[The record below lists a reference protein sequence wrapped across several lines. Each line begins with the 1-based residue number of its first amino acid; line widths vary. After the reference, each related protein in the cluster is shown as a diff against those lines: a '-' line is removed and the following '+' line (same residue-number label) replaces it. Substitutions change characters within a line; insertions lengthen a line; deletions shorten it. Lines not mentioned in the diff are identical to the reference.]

1 MIWEEYLWLPS
12 ILAILLTT
20 WFLFGKSINLL
31 LRKRQIP
38 PSPSPSPS
46 PSAELLAAIA
56 GEEYEVFLSFCG
68 KDTRLGFT
76 DFLYTYLCGAAI
88 STFRDKEGLHVGE
101 EIGPELLKAINDS
114 KIYIPIFSK
123 NYAYSKWCLLELAHM
138 VKCQENGDRMIF
150 PIFYDVDPS
159 EVRHPYTGSYENAFR
174 QHKRK
179 FDEKKV
185 QQWEEALG
193 IVGKLKGLELKKE
206 TNWREGQLVKIVVEK
221 VLSKLK
227 KNYTHLPEILVGMD
241 HHVDKLKELLNIE
254 SNGVRFVGIH
264 GMGGLGK
271 TTIAKVIYNQLC
283 ESFERHCFLEDIRE
297 NSNGNRIV
305 NLQNQLVSKILK
317 RQIPTFDDDN
327 EGLNKIRGSIRGK
340 KVFIVLDDVDKIS
353 QIEKLAGNFNC
364 YGAGSRII
372 FTTRDAEVLA
382 AFQVSCEREGSSDVY
397 ASYEPNLM
405 DDDHSL
411 KLFSKYAF
419 MRDSP
424 PKDYEILADDL
435 VSNAGGLP
443 LVLVTLGSLL
453 SVEKDKVSW
462 EERFKKLKAIPRK
475 EVLERLRISYD
486 ALDGQQQQIFLDI
499 ACLFAG
505 IDKTNPCYMWD
516 DCNFFPLEGINAL
529 VRRSL
534 ITIRE
539 EDNTIRMHD
548 QLRELG
554 RQIVYDES
562 RDEPGMRSRL
572 WCLEEAVEALR
583 ARQLTRKVKVLCLD
597 LRQDSE
603 IDPNIQ
609 SQCLV
614 GADLRFLR
622 LGCANLE
629 GDFKHFLPSLR
640 WLQWSCKINFT
651 PANFLLKNLV
661 ILDLSGSQITD
672 EWKGWSES
680 KMANKLKVLNLS
692 RCYGL
697 KRVALFPT
705 FASLE
710 RLILSYCTSLEK
722 IEPSGKNLK
731 NLRVLNLSNCR
742 SLKNLDCSMF
752 PALESL
758 DVQWCEQLR
767 SLDGLEQAVSFKNL
781 NLSFCRSLEKISHL
795 PSSKKIEKLYFRKID
810 DNINYR
816 M

>member
-1 MIWEEYLWLPS
+1 M
-12 ILAILLTT
+12 
-20 WFLFGKSINLL
+20 
-31 LRKRQIP
+31 
-38 PSPSPSPS
+38 
-46 PSAELLAAIA
+46 
-56 GEEYEVFLSFCG
+56 CG
-68 KDTRLGFT
+68 R
-76 DFLYTYLCGAAI
+76 
-88 STFRDKEGLHVGE
+88 
-101 EIGPELLKAINDS
+101 
-114 KIYIPIFSK
+114 
-123 NYAYSKWCLLELAHM
+123 
-138 VKCQENGDRMIF
+138 
-150 PIFYDVDPS
+150 
-159 EVRHPYTGSYENAFR
+159 
-174 QHKRK
+174 
-179 FDEKKV
+179 
-185 QQWEEALG
+185 
-193 IVGKLKGLELKKE
+193 
-206 TNWREGQLVKIVVEK
+206 REGQLVKIVVEK

-254 SNGVRFVGIH
+254 SNGIRFVGIH

-435 VSNAGGLP
+435 
-443 LVLVTLGSLL
+443 
-453 SVEKDKVSW
+453 
-462 EERFKKLKAIPRK
+462 
-475 EVLERLRISYD
+475 
-486 ALDGQQQQIFLDI
+486 
-499 ACLFAG
+499 
-505 IDKTNPCYMWD
+505 
-516 DCNFFPLEGINAL
+516 
-529 VRRSL
+529 
-534 ITIRE
+534 
-539 EDNTIRMHD
+539 
-548 QLRELG
+548 
-554 RQIVYDES
+554 
-562 RDEPGMRSRL
+562 
-572 WCLEEAVEALR
+572 
-583 ARQLTRKVKVLCLD
+583 LTRKVKVLCLD

-614 GADLRFLR
+614 GVDLRFLR

-672 EWKGWSES
+672 EWKGWSQS
-680 KMANKLKVLNLS
+680 KV
-692 RCYGL
+692 
-697 KRVALFPT
+697 P
-705 FASLE
+705 
-710 RLILSYCTSLEK
+710 
-722 IEPSGKNLK
+722 
-731 NLRVLNLSNCR
+731 
-742 SLKNLDCSMF
+742 
-752 PALESL
+752 
-758 DVQWCEQLR
+758 
-767 SLDGLEQAVSFKNL
+767 
-781 NLSFCRSLEKISHL
+781 
-795 PSSKKIEKLYFRKID
+795 
-810 DNINYR
+810 
-816 M
+816 

>member
-68 KDTRLGFT
+68 QDTRLGFT

-88 STFRDKEGLHVGE
+88 STFRDNEGLHVGE
-101 EIGPELLKAINDS
+101 EIGPELLKVINDS

-123 NYAYSKWCLLELAHM
+123 NYASSKWCLLELAQM

-159 EVRHPYTGSYENAFR
+159 EVRHPNTGSYEKAFR
-174 QHKRK
+174 QHKKK

-193 IVGKLKGLELKKE
+193 RVGKLKGLELKKE
-206 TNWREGQLVKIVVEK
+206 TNWREGELVKIVVEK

-227 KNYTHLPEILVGMD
+227 KHYTHLPEILVGID

-254 SNGVRFVGIH
+254 SNGVRFVGIL

-283 ESFERHCFLEDIRE
+283 ESFERHCFLEDVRE
-297 NSNGNRIV
+297 NSNGNRII

-327 EGLNKIRGSIRGK
+327 EGVNKIRGAIRGK
-340 KVFIVLDDVDKIS
+340 KVFIVLDDVDKKD
-353 QIEKLAGNFNC
+353 QIDKLAGNFNC

-372 FTTRDAEVLA
+372 FTTRNAEVLDK
-382 AFQVSCEREGSSDVY
+382 FQLSCEGEGSSDVY
-397 ASYEPNLM
+397 ASYKPDLM

-411 KLFSKYAF
+411 KLFSRYAF

-424 PKDYEILADDL
+424 PKGYENLTDEL

-453 SVEKDKVSW
+453 SVEKDIGSW
-462 EERFKKLKAIPRK
+462 QERFKKLKTIPRI

-486 ALDGQQQQIFLDI
+486 ALDDQEQQIFLDI

-505 IDKTNPCYMWD
+505 VDKTNPCYMWD
-516 DCNFFPLEGINAL
+516 DCKFFPLAGINAL

-539 EDNTIRMHD
+539 EDNTLRMHD

-554 RQIVYDES
+554 RQIVHDENK
-562 RDEPGMRSRL
+562 DEPGKRSRL
-572 WCLEEAVEALR
+572 WCPEEALDALR
-583 ARQLTRKVKVLCLD
+583 THQVRSKRIYHVYLD
-597 LRQDSE
+597 
-603 IDPNIQ
+603 
-609 SQCLV
+609 
-614 GADLRFLR
+614 
-622 LGCANLE
+622 
-629 GDFKHFLPSLR
+629 
-640 WLQWSCKINFT
+640 
-651 PANFLLKNLV
+651 NLV
-661 ILDLSGSQITD
+661 LAPCQIEILIF
-672 EWKGWSES
+672 
-680 KMANKLKVLNLS
+680 
-692 RCYGL
+692 
-697 KRVALFPT
+697 LFWVV
-705 FASLE
+705 
-710 RLILSYCTSLEK
+710 IH
-722 IEPSGKNLK
+722 I
-731 NLRVLNLSNCR
+731 
-742 SLKNLDCSMF
+742 
-752 PALESL
+752 
-758 DVQWCEQLR
+758 
-767 SLDGLEQAVSFKNL
+767 
-781 NLSFCRSLEKISHL
+781 
-795 PSSKKIEKLYFRKID
+795 
-810 DNINYR
+810 
-816 M
+816 